1 MGLSSKHRISVD
13 LGPLKPLLLERARS
27 REITPSQ
34 LIRDALHEALGPP
47 GASAAEEGSPGEALP
62 QPERVRLSLRMRRDE
77 AKVVLRAANQAG
89 LTPGAYVA
97 GLAAGVP
104 ALQGGVSH
112 ARHVDA
118 LIASNS
124 VIATLS
130 RDLRQMISLVS
141 LGASDAA
148 RQYRAMLDTLVSDVR
163 PHLELAATVL
173 TDLRPTATAAARR
186 PVSRRR
192 RAA

>member
-27 REITPSQ
+27 GNITPSQ
-34 LIRDALHEALGPP
+34 LVRNALNEALGPP
-47 GASAAEEGSPGEALP
+47 GASAIEERSPGETSP
-62 QPERVRLSLRMRRDE
+62 ESERVRLSLRMRRDE
-77 AKVVLRAANQAG
+77 ARVVLRAAKEAG

-104 ALQGGVSH
+104 ALQGGVSR

-124 VIATLS
+124 TIATLG
-130 RDLRQMISLVS
+130 RDMRQMISLIS

-148 RQYRAMLDTLVSDVR
+148 LQYRAMLDTLASDMR
-163 PHLELAATVL
+163 PHLELASAVL
-173 TDLRPTATAAARR
+173 AELRPRATAAAQR
-186 PVSRRR
+186 PVSGRRR
-192 RAA
+192 PA